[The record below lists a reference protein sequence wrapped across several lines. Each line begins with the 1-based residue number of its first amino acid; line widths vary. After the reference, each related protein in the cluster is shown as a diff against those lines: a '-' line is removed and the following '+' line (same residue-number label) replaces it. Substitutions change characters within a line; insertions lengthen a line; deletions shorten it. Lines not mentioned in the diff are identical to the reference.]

1 MRKTYLLKDFEPR
14 TVLRHFEDICAIP
27 HGTGH
32 EAALR
37 SHIAELASE
46 YGLSSEQ
53 DEAGNLLVQVP
64 ASTGCETAPPFLIQG
79 HLDMV
84 LAGEPWVER
93 DLIKEPVKLVLEGN
107 ILRADG
113 TTLGADNAV
122 GLCHMMALMELSR
135 EGSSAAE
142 LPGAELSAMEFSAA
156 KSPAMGFS
164 AAGSSAFRH
173 PPLELLFTVE
183 EESGLTGIRKADL
196 TRIRSR
202 RMLNMDCGD
211 PDCLVIGAAGGSKYL
226 LSGEFPLLPVCPV
239 GNSNGK
245 TGDKYMGKTSDTS
258 DKSTGNMEGKT
269 GGKSACKTFSKTDEC
284 GLHIEISGLRGGH
297 SGIEAGRNR
306 ASAVELTG
314 RLLSALCDRLPVR
327 LSSMESPPAANSF
340 PRWQKTT
347 LSIPASRLDEAK
359 QILSLTDQSFR
370 RELAGLE
377 PDYRMLVSACEVS
390 SAASAADTR
399 ALADFLLLVPCGA
412 LRRSTDRPDWVLCSA
427 LLSSASFT
435 DGGFKG
441 FFSIR
446 ANRDFYRDAAAQ
458 RLDALCRMA
467 GLEASLT
474 AEPTPAWVET
484 DHSPLRDLCLT
495 LYRDLFGQEM
505 RVQVENGSVE
515 VSVITAAIP
524 DMDAI
529 GFAPRSRGAHTTDE
543 HLYLETMPVFWSL
556 LTALLSRLCD
566 PLES

>member
-37 SHIAELASE
+37 SHIAELASK

-53 DEAGNLLVQVP
+53 DEAGNLLVRIP

-93 DLIKEPVKLVLEGN
+93 DLVKEPVKLVLEGN

-122 GLCHMMALMELSR
+122 GLCHMMALMELSGTDPSAVSLSGA
-135 EGSSAAE
+135 EPSAVSLSGAEPSAAD
-142 LPGAELSAMEFSAA
+142 F
-156 KSPAMGFS
+156 
-164 AAGSSAFRH
+164 SAFRH

-196 TRIRSR
+196 SRIRSR

-245 TGDKYMGKTSDTS
+245 TGDKYMGKTSD
-258 DKSTGNMEGKT
+258 KSTGNMEGKN
-269 GGKSACKTFSKTDEC
+269 GGKSAGKTSSKTDEC
-284 GLHIEISGLRGGH
+284 GLRIEINGLRGGH

-327 LSSMESPPAANSF
+327 LSSMDSPPAANSF

-359 QILSLTDQSFR
+359 QILALTDQSFR

-377 PDYRMLVSACEVS
+377 PDYRMSVSACEVS

-435 DGGFKG
+435 DGVFKG

-467 GLEASLT
+467 GLKASLT

-529 GFAPRSRGAHTTDE
+529 GFAPKSRGAHTTDE